1 MTSASPDAQALRR
14 FDAVLFDFG
23 GVFIDSPF
31 EATER
36 AAATMGVSAE
46 VLTEVVF
53 GSYERDDDHPW
64 HRLERGEIPFEQ
76 ARAEIGVIAAEAG
89 LGEVDPLAVLAELG
103 SASRNPRDFMIDVV
117 RDARALGIRTSV
129 VTNNVAEFGNFWRNL
144 LPLDELFDDVV
155 DSSEVKMRKPNPA
168 IFHLACERLGVEPAR
183 ALFVDDHPGNVAGA
197 GRAGLSAVCCGFGRD
212 EAEAAAV
219 QIRALITSR

>member
-1 MTSASPDAQALRR
+1 MTSARR

-31 EATER
+31 AATER
-36 AAATMGVSAE
+36 AAATMGVSPEA
-46 VLTEVVF
+46 LTAVVF

-76 ARAEIGVIAAEAG
+76 ARAEIGVIAAEEG

-103 SASRNPRDFMIDVV
+103 AASRNPREFMVEVV
-117 RDARALGIRTSV
+117 RDARTLGLRTSV
-129 VTNNVAEFGNFWRNL
+129 VTNNVAEFGNFWRTV

-168 IFHLACERLGVEPAR
+168 IFHLACERLGVEPSR

-197 GRAGLSAVCCGFGRD
+197 ERAGLSAVCCGFGRD
-212 EAEAAAV
+212 EAEAAAAE
-219 QIRALITSR
+219 IRELIA

>member
-1 MTSASPDAQALRR
+1 MTENRPDLGGERR

-31 EATER
+31 AATER
-36 AAATMGVSAE
+36 AAAAMGVSPEA
-46 VLTEVVF
+46 LTEVVF
-53 GSYERDDDHPW
+53 GSYENDDDHPW
-64 HRLERGEIPFEQ
+64 HRLERGEIPFDQ
-76 ARAEIGVIAAEAG
+76 ARAEIAVIAADAG

-103 SASRNPRDFMIDVV
+103 SASRNPRDFMVDVV
-117 RDARALGIRTSV
+117 REARTRGLRTSV

-168 IFHLACERLGVEPAR
+168 IFHLACERLGVEPSR
-183 ALFVDDHPGNVAGA
+183 TLFVDDHPGNVAGA
-197 GRAGLSAVCCGFGRD
+197 ERAGLRAVCCGFGRD
-212 EAEAAAV
+212 EAEVAAAE
-219 QIRALITSR
+219 IRALIA

>member
-1 MTSASPDAQALRR
+1 M
-14 FDAVLFDFG
+14 
-23 GVFIDSPF
+23 
-31 EATER
+31 
-36 AAATMGVSAE
+36 
-46 VLTEVVF
+46 VF

-76 ARAEIGVIAAEAG
+76 ARTEIGVLRPRPG

-103 SASRNPRDFMIDVV
+103 GASRSPASSWSTSSAH
-117 RDARALGIRTSV
+117 ARARGLRTSV
-129 VTNNVAEFGNFWRNL
+129 VTNNIAEFGNFWRNL

-168 IFHLACERLGVEPAR
+168 IFHLACDRLGVEPSR

-197 GRAGLSAVCCGFGRD
+197 ERAGLSAVCCGFTRE
-212 EAEAAAV
+212 EAELAAAEILAAHQV
-219 QIRALITSR
+219 ALKHHGLRLRGRRPVLPLPDVGDDAVLPLLRAARSDGLAGW